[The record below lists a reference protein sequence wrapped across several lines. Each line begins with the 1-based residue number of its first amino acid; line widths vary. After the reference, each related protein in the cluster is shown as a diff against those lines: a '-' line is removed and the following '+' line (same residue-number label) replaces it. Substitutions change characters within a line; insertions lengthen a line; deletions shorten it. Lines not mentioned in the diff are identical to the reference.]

1 MTPKAEDKTSSNQKE
16 PKEEAVEIEYIT
28 EKKRRYTQQ
37 HEQEKQL
44 KNKLKK
50 KESEIKL
57 LKKEITKLKDEYL
70 RQLAEQENLRKR
82 MEREKS
88 EYYDYALSEF
98 LKELLVVLD
107 NFERALEAQD
117 ESDGKSF
124 REGIQMIYK
133 QLCDL
138 LLKQGVTPIEVKEK
152 KFDPYFHQAFATEES
167 EEVKEPQIS
176 EELQRGYKLRDRL
189 LRPSLVKVIV
199 PKKGK

>member
-1 MTPKAEDKTSSNQKE
+1 LA
-16 PKEEAVEIEYIT
+16 
-28 EKKRRYTQQ
+28 
-37 HEQEKQL
+37 EQE
-44 KNKLKK
+44 
-50 KESEIKL
+50 
-57 LKKEITKLKDEYL
+57 
-70 RQLAEQENLRKR
+70 LAEQENLRKR

-138 LLKQGVTPIEVKEK
+138 LLKQK